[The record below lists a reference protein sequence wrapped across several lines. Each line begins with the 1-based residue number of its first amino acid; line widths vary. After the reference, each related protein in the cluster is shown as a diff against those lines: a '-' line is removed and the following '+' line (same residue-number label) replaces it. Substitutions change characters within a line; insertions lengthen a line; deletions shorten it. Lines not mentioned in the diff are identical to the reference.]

1 MNNTLHEINKL
12 QKITDTISKNV
23 PWNLHVANALADL
36 RDLIKEKQ
44 KEVTQFE
51 LENMSYELYEALLV
65 GSGFNDQFY

>member
-23 PWNLHVANALADL
+23 AWNLHVANALVDL

-44 KEVTQFE
+44 KEVTKFE
-51 LENMSYELYEALLV
+51 LDNMSYEQYEAYLS
-65 GSGFNDQFY
+65 GRGFND

>member
-23 PWNLHVANALADL
+23 AWNLHVANALVDL

-51 LENMSYELYEALLV
+51 LENMSYEQYEAHLA
-65 GSGFNDQFY
+65 GRGFND